1 MNPAVTRSCSS
12 PGAARSESMEAQP
25 VSWQT
30 VAMGSD
36 LLADKVVLITGAS
49 SGIGAAAA
57 RVFSREGAK
66 VVMTA
71 RREERL
77 SALLNDLRDE
87 GAEASYV
94 VGDVSIAADAGR
106 AVDFAV
112 AKYGRLDGAFNNAG
126 TGGSRTPLHLMT
138 DDVYDS
144 IMDVNVRGIWNC
156 LRHEIAAMLTNGR
169 GAIVN
174 NSSVAG
180 LVAIPAAAP
189 YIASKHAVVGLT
201 RAAADEY
208 AAKGIRVNAVAPGTT
223 RSEITIDWF
232 ARNPGM
238 EELANSLT
246 PQGRVAEPE
255 EIAQAAAW
263 LLSDRCPFL
272 TGTVLPVDGGF
283 VNH

>member
-1 MNPAVTRSCSS
+1 MISN
-12 PGAARSESMEAQP
+12 
-25 VSWQT
+25 
-30 VAMGSD
+30 
-36 LLADKVVLITGAS
+36 LLANKVVLITGAS

-57 RVFSREGAK
+57 KVFSREGA
-66 VVMTA
+66 VVVLAA
-71 RREERL
+71 RRENRL
-77 SALLNDLRDE
+77 AALVSELRDK
-87 GAEASYV
+87 GAEATYV
-94 VGDVSIAADAGR
+94 VGDMSVAADAGR

-112 AKYGRLDGAFNNAG
+112 AEYGRLDGAFNNAG
-126 TGGSRTPLHLMT
+126 VGGDRTPLHLMA
-138 DDVYDS
+138 DDVYDT
-144 IMDVNVRGIWNC
+144 IMDVNLRGIWNC
-156 LRHEIAAMLTNGR
+156 LRHEIAAMLPHGG

-208 AAKGIRVNAVAPGTT
+208 ATQGIRVNAVAPGTT
-223 RSEITIDWF
+223 RSEITVDWF

-246 PQGRVAEPE
+246 PQGRTAEPE
-255 EIAQAAAW
+255 EIAEAAAW

>member
-1 MNPAVTRSCSS
+1 MI
-12 PGAARSESMEAQP
+12 
-25 VSWQT
+25 
-30 VAMGSD
+30 SD

-57 RVFSREGAK
+57 KVFSREGA
-66 VVMTA
+66 VVVLAA
-71 RREERL
+71 RREDRL
-77 SALLNDLRDE
+77 AALVSELRDK

-94 VGDVSIAADAGR
+94 VGDMSVSADAGR

-112 AKYGRLDGAFNNAG
+112 AEYGRLDGAFNNAG
-126 TGGSRTPLHLMT
+126 IGGDRTPLHLMT
-138 DDVYDS
+138 DDVYDT
-144 IMDVNVRGIWNC
+144 IMDVNVRSVWNC
-156 LRHEIAAMLTNGR
+156 LRHEITAMLAHGG

-180 LVAIPAAAP
+180 VVAIPAAAP

-208 AAKGIRVNAVAPGTT
+208 ATRGIRVNAVAPGTT
-223 RSEITIDWF
+223 RSEITVDWF
-232 ARNPGM
+232 ARNPGL
-238 EELANSLT
+238 EERVNSLT
-246 PQGRVAEPE
+246 PQGRTAEPE
-255 EIAQAAAW
+255 EIAEAAAW

-272 TGTVLPVDGGF
+272 TGAVVPVDGGF